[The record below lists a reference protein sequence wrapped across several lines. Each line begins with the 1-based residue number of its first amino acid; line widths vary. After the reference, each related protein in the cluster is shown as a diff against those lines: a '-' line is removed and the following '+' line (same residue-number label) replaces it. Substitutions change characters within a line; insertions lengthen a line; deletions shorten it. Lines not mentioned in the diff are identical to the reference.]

1 MLWLLLLLFGAISA
15 GATNLCDKP
24 KSLIK
29 IPGDATITAL
39 FDVHDGS
46 NCSIAVSRGLQQ
58 MAAASWLVHSLNRLK
73 AIPSVKLG
81 LVVYDTCSSPSAAQR
96 ILVSALVER
105 ECEESY
111 PLDVVA
117 SPNVY
122 HDLEK
127 LSNSLNVPLS
137 MVLEPSP
144 APLLAALA
152 AAALEALH
160 ANTVVCAVAP
170 SLQLLDMFGH
180 QAALRGVCVRR
191 QIHAAQHGGGSDWE
205 VHLRDAI
212 SQASSESATS
222 ILVVF
227 GTSRLISAVVQTV
240 NSSVVRWIVVP
251 WDSTIDQQHAANLP
265 SDALIIKTR
274 TRLLDQVR
282 AAMDS
287 LSNPDSV
294 LSLGPWASMK
304 SNIFQGVASPILTTV
319 QKLRVAL
326 DHHCKTTGTGI
337 CKKLPAFRKFVSL
350 QVIANT
356 NDEVQN
362 MLVRMKLNVT
372 GRFYSVYRVKRDEDV
387 GDTLLE
393 EVGTYEETNQTSGSL
408 QFTASFLR
416 QIPHLTVVN
425 VIIFIVVRICKGD
438 ILEGNPSFT
447 FLLILAIIFAYSSVL
462 PFSFRAIQG
471 HGEILCGL
479 RVLCPSLSYA
489 FLFSIMISRSVM
501 LASCDQDGGFMSHVN
516 GYIQTV
522 LCFFIAGVQLALSVQ
537 FWFINKGF
545 FSGEDCTA
553 MYEGYTFLLILSYDA
568 FLLCMLICVT
578 PFIVRSKRNY
588 REGVFFT
595 VVTALCTLIWVGW
608 CAMYL
613 LVPRRW
619 QDAAVTGGLTA
630 TATAVLVTVFIPRT
644 YMMMTAIVR
653 DHLAS
658 ALPSL
663 AYVSS
668 TSVQDLHY
676 RTTTSSQALY
686 DAVRCPDGGQSN
698 PNFYSDQPPI
708 PELPSQHSGKKMDN
722 NTYERYGSPPSPST
736 VTRF

>member
-1 MLWLLLLLFGAISA
+1 
-15 GATNLCDKP
+15 
-24 KSLIK
+24 
-29 IPGDATITAL
+29 
-39 FDVHDGS
+39 
-46 NCSIAVSRGLQQ
+46 
-58 MAAASWLVHSLNRLK
+58 
-73 AIPSVKLG
+73 
-81 LVVYDTCSSPSAAQR
+81 
-96 ILVSALVER
+96 
-105 ECEESY
+105 
-111 PLDVVA
+111 
-117 SPNVY
+117 
-122 HDLEK
+122 
-127 LSNSLNVPLS
+127 
-137 MVLEPSP
+137 
-144 APLLAALA
+144 
-152 AAALEALH
+152 
-160 ANTVVCAVAP
+160 
-170 SLQLLDMFGH
+170 
-180 QAALRGVCVRR
+180 
-191 QIHAAQHGGGSDWE
+191 
-205 VHLRDAI
+205 
-212 SQASSESATS
+212 
-222 ILVVF
+222 
-227 GTSRLISAVVQTV
+227 
-240 NSSVVRWIVVP
+240 
-251 WDSTIDQQHAANLP
+251 
-265 SDALIIKTR
+265 
-274 TRLLDQVR
+274 
-282 AAMDS
+282 
-287 LSNPDSV
+287 
-294 LSLGPWASMK
+294 MK
-304 SNIFQGVASPILTTV
+304 SNIFQGVASPVLTTV
-319 QKLRVAL
+319 QKLRVGL
-326 DHHCKTTGTGI
+326 DHHCKATGTGI
-337 CKKLPAFRKFVSL
+337 CEELPAFRKFVSL

-362 MLVRMKLNVT
+362 MLARMKLNLT
-372 GRFYSVYRVKRDEDV
+372 GRFYSVYRVKRDEGVADA
-387 GDTLLE
+387 LLE
-393 EVGTYEETNQTSGSL
+393 EVGTYEEADQTAGSL
-408 QFTASFLR
+408 QFTATFLR
-416 QIPHLTVVN
+416 QLPHLTVASGNESDVDTICHVDN
-425 VIIFIVVRICKGD
+425 ISNNTGCEKCANFARHYSGVLSGRGGVYLLAAWRHEAWVAAVVSIATVGVTCCVTVIIFIVVRICKGD

-447 FLLILAIIFAYSSVL
+447 FLLILAIIFTYSSVL

-471 HGEILCGL
+471 HGEVLCGL

-489 FLFSIMISRSVM
+489 FLFSIVISRSVM

-545 FSGEDCTA
+545 FGGEDCAA

-595 VVTALCTLIWVGW
+595 AVTALCTLIWVGW
-608 CAMYL
+608 CAAYL

-676 RTTTSSQALY
+676 RTTTSNQALY

-708 PELPSQHSGKKMDN
+708 PELPSQHGGKKGDN